1 MKREDSKRIYEEL
14 FSDDLSKARAF
25 DMLAEKYYYSN
36 FGTASKSDIDVLMFS
51 LYIEQILDKG
61 QDDFSAY
68 SDYTLSKQLGITQ
81 AKICNLKVKK
91 ELLYP
96 YEKFDWKNALLIV
109 SKNVIIED
117 HRIKLFIPDRNVYL
131 EVKNVIETNGGF
143 IDVSLTKNL
152 LVVKQEYFLDLL
164 VVISD
169 EGDKKKIKKEIEK
182 VLIKNTG
189 VGFSEKAPIAKRL
202 MEQTPDMVIGLL
214 GECVPVFG
222 GVIKCIGENILEA
235 IRRK

>member
-91 ELLYP
+91 SFCIP
-96 YEKFDWKNALLIV
+96 MKSLIG
-109 SKNVIIED
+109 
-117 HRIKLFIPDRNVYL
+117 RTLCL
-131 EVKNVIETNGGF
+131 
-143 IDVSLTKNL
+143 
-152 LVVKQEYFLDLL
+152 
-164 VVISD
+164 
-169 EGDKKKIKKEIEK
+169 
-182 VLIKNTG
+182 
-189 VGFSEKAPIAKRL
+189 
-202 MEQTPDMVIGLL
+202 
-214 GECVPVFG
+214 
-222 GVIKCIGENILEA
+222 
-235 IRRK
+235 